1 MMRQKQRRRTGTRTK
16 NKVCLW
22 NKVVCVAAGDLAR
35 EMLKPKVDAGGA
47 ARPLYLRPRGGAG
60 GGAPRLSTVLLED
73 WLRSLLSVLLLVLLL
88 PPPDLR

>member
-35 EMLKPKVDAGGA
+35 EMLKPKVDAGEGGGI
-47 ARPLYLRPRGGAG
+47 RRQRRLRPARQRKSDSGDDERHSQAHEQQAG
-60 GGAPRLSTVLLED
+60 Q
-73 WLRSLLSVLLLVLLL
+73 
-88 PPPDLR
+88 

>member
-35 EMLKPKVDAGGA
+35 EMLKPKVDAGEGA
-47 ARPLYLRPRGGAG
+47 
-60 GGAPRLSTVLLED
+60 RLSTVLLED